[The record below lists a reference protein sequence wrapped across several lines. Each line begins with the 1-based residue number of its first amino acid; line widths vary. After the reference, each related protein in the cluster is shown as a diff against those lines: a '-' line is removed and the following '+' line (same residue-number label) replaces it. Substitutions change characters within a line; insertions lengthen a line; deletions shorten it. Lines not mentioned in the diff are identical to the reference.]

1 MEIEKKIIKIP
12 LWSVKRRTLSLTTF
26 LFNFNRPD
34 KYYAY
39 AVGQGLD
46 IFKNADDFKAEK
58 AKYYLEKNELV
69 HEAESQVKS
78 QFHFLANAQ
87 FYENAYK
94 NNQKELFPSNE
105 HWSDSN
111 TIEDLWYLFKM
122 DSIAYEY
129 IYTFLREK
137 FLIKELTYAN
147 FHRMVKVGMIEVDFI
162 ELDVT
167 EYEREYSSFKAQN
180 LTQNKKM
187 ALKQEKDR
195 LRKINAGVLCGQCGS
210 EKTMVVEYPHNE
222 YQEAKI
228 VCRNCANIWSTS
240 FQRKII

>member
-1 MEIEKKIIKIP
+1 MEIDKKIIKIP
-12 LWSVKRRTLSLTTF
+12 LWSVKRRP
-26 LFNFNRPD
+26 LFKGID

-69 HEAESQVKS
+69 HEAEFQVKS
-78 QFHFLANAQ
+78 QFQFLINTLCEQAN
-87 FYENAYK
+87 K
-94 NNQKELFPSNE
+94 SNQRELFPPNE
-105 HWSDSN
+105 HWRNSN
-111 TIEDLWYLFKM
+111 TKEDLWYLFKM
-122 DSIAYEY
+122 DSRAYGY
-129 IYTFLREK
+129 ILTFLRNK
-137 FLIKELTYAN
+137 FLIKELT
-147 FHRMVKVGMIEVDFI
+147 FKLFCRMVEVDFI

-167 EYEREYSSFKAQN
+167 EYEREYSSLKAQT
-180 LTQNKKM
+180 L
-187 ALKQEKDR
+187 ALKQEDR

-222 YQEAKI
+222 YQGTKI
-228 VCRNCANIWSTS
+228 ACRNCGNIWSIN

>member
-12 LWSVKRRTLSLTTF
+12 LWSVKRRMLSLTSP

-34 KYYAY
+34 RYYAY

-58 AKYYLEKNELV
+58 GKYYLEKNELV
-69 HEAESQVKS
+69 HEAEFQVKS
-78 QFHFLANAQ
+78 QFQFLANTQ
-87 FYENAYK
+87 FYEKAYK

-105 HWSDSN
+105 HWSGSN

-122 DSIAYEY
+122 DSMAYEY
-129 IYTFLREK
+129 IYIFLREK
-137 FLIKELTYAN
+137 FLIKELFYAN
-147 FHRMVKVGMIEVDFI
+147 FLRLIKVGMIEVDFI

-180 LTQNKKM
+180 M
-187 ALKQEKDR
+187 AIKQEDR
-195 LRKINAGVLCGQCGS
+195 LRKINAGVLCGQCDS
-210 EKTMVVEYPHNE
+210 ERTMVVEYPHNE
-222 YQEAKI
+222 YKETKI
-228 VCRNCANIWSTS
+228 ACRNCGNIWSIN